1 MVDENC
7 SLDDAVDIC
16 LKPGQISIHDIFMVH
31 GSAANTSG
39 RRRAGM
45 TYRYMPTTSF
55 FDHDWAAEMT
65 RTMGTTDM
73 SRRPLFLVSGVDRC
87 GRNDFERG
95 HEVYDS
101 FA

>member
-1 MVDENC
+1 
-7 SLDDAVDIC
+7 
-16 LKPGQISIHDIFMVH
+16 
-31 GSAANTSG
+31 
-39 RRRAGM
+39 M

-87 GRNDFERG
+87 GRNEFERG